1 MRFSLQF
8 LLVKITK
15 SNHPSNPFWDN
26 QNPDIIITAYSPRNA
41 VLDHAHTSLFLIHLS
56 DSSANETTYYGTPT
70 LSIPPFL
77 TYVSRP
83 ARLMTAGVGLSLT
96 KHSFSA
102 VEICQEIAI
111 IVTNKDGGFSKDVK
125 RSKGIARIAA
135 KKKEV
140 AVVLIKQMIVDKEG
154 R

>member
-1 MRFSLQF
+1 
-8 LLVKITK
+8 
-15 SNHPSNPFWDN
+15 
-26 QNPDIIITAYSPRNA
+26 
-41 VLDHAHTSLFLIHLS
+41 
-56 DSSANETTYYGTPT
+56 
-70 LSIPPFL
+70 
-77 TYVSRP
+77 
-83 ARLMTAGVGLSLT
+83 MTAGVGLSLT

>member
-1 MRFSLQF
+1 
-8 LLVKITK
+8 
-15 SNHPSNPFWDN
+15 
-26 QNPDIIITAYSPRNA
+26 
-41 VLDHAHTSLFLIHLS
+41 
-56 DSSANETTYYGTPT
+56 
-70 LSIPPFL
+70 
-77 TYVSRP
+77 
-83 ARLMTAGVGLSLT
+83 MTAGVGLSLT

-111 IVTNKDGGFSKDVK
+111 IVTDKDGGFSRDVK

-140 AVVLIKQMIVDKEG
+140 AVDVIEQMIVDNEG